1 MKKVILNMFVCD
13 RKSQYWEKCVEILHT
28 IDFPTSIE
36 TSSVHHNGLGVQ
48 VLLDFDDIEKATDY
62 VNEINLL
69 GLFLPIIP
77 LVFISEVDIEFKN
90 TPIGEYQ
97 DYSLVN
103 PGRKFDDLVSKKR
116 TGFVRFIRK

>member
-13 RKSQYWEKCVEILHT
+13 RKTHYWEKCVEILHT
-28 IDFPTSIE
+28 IAFPTSIE
-36 TSSVHHNGLGVQ
+36 TSGVHHNGLGVQ

-69 GLFLPIIP
+69 DLFLPVIP
-77 LVFISEVDIEFKN
+77 LIFISEVDIEFKN

>member
-1 MKKVILNMFVCD
+1 MFVCD
-13 RKSQYWEKCVEILHT
+13 RKSQYWGKCVEILHT

-36 TSSVHHNGLGVQ
+36 TSGVHHNGLGVQ

-77 LVFISEVDIEFKN
+77 LVFISEVDIEFNNK
-90 TPIGEYQ
+90 PIGEYLV
-97 DYSLVN
+97 YSLVK
-103 PGRKFDDLVSKKR
+103 PGRKFDELVSKKR